1 MDLSGSSAMPGLAN
15 LTSNEPIEQ
24 LADITIAA
32 RMGYAFLFFF
42 TCRLPPLSAFHSL
55 KVRLPGMW
63 G

>member
-1 MDLSGSSAMPGLAN
+1 MDLSGSSAMTGLAN

-42 TCRLPPLSAFHSL
+42 TCRLPRSQPFTPSKFDFPAL
-55 KVRLPGMW
+55 W